1 MVHGVA
7 PPASRLARSAEMS
20 LVFAFSGVLRRVA
33 SRRVAC
39 FPVFSNVA

>member
-33 SRRVAC
+33 C
-39 FPVFSNVA
+39 FPVFANVA